1 MLRLAAFLSFAL
13 VLPALAETGEYD
25 FDPIKIRAGKEAFAQ
40 ACARCHQPDAKGES
54 YGPPLDNIAGRQ
66 AGTFMDYPYSEALSE
81 AGSSGPTSC
90 CAPGWPTTP
99 ASCPAPRCAMPEL
112 PIQLFRTCFWPIS
125 TRSRWGNERN
135 TRSDAGR

>member
-81 AGSSGPTSC
+81 AGFVWTDELLRAWMADNTSFLPGTKMRHAGITDPTVQDLLLAYLHS
-90 CAPGWPTTP
+90 
-99 ASCPAPRCAMPEL
+99 
-112 PIQLFRTCFWPIS
+112 IS
-125 TRSRWGNERN
+125 MGE
-135 TRSDAGR
+135 